1 MSLSKDGS
9 RVQSSPK
16 NRRRS
21 SVVPY
26 ESTRQ
31 LAESFFN
38 AIERGDLAAVQ
49 AIYAP
54 DAIIWHNTD
63 GRAMQAEENLET
75 LESFI
80 SHVPERRYTRRRLD
94 VFEGGFVE
102 QHLLKGTLPDGREV
116 SLSACVVCK
125 VRDGKITR

>member
-1 MSLSKDGS
+1 M
-9 RVQSSPK
+9 
-16 NRRRS
+16 
-21 SVVPY
+21 PY
-26 ESTRQ
+26 EAIRQ

-38 AIERGDLAAVQ
+38 AIERGDLEAIH

-63 GRAMQAEENLET
+63 GASVTADENLET

-80 SHVPERRYTRRRLD
+80 RNVPERHYTRRRLD
-94 VFEGGFVE
+94 VFEAGFVE
-102 QHLLKGTLPDGREV
+102 QHVLKAKLANGKDV

-125 VRDGKITR
+125 VREGRITRLDEYFDSAALEAWK

>member
-1 MSLSKDGS
+1 M
-9 RVQSSPK
+9 
-16 NRRRS
+16 
-21 SVVPY
+21 PY
-26 ESTRQ
+26 EATRQ

-54 DAIIWHNTD
+54 DAIVWHNTD
-63 GRAMQAEENLET
+63 GRAVQVDENLET

-80 SHVPERRYTRRRLD
+80 RNVPERHYTRRRLE

-102 QHLLKGTLPDGREV
+102 QHLLKAKLADGREV
-116 SLSACVVCK
+116 SLAACIVCK
-125 VRDGKITR
+125 VRDGHITRLDEYFDSAELAKWR

>member
-1 MSLSKDGS
+1 MA
-9 RVQSSPK
+9 
-16 NRRRS
+16 
-21 SVVPY
+21 Y
-26 ESTRQ
+26 EATRQ

-38 AIERGDLAAVQ
+38 AIERGDLETVR

-63 GRAMQAEENLET
+63 NAAVTAEENLES

-80 SHVPERRYTRRRLD
+80 RNVPERHYTRRRLE

-102 QHLLKGTLPDGREV
+102 QHLLRAKLPGGKEV
-116 SLSACVVCK
+116 SLSACIVCK
-125 VRDGKITR
+125 VREGHITRLDEYFDSAALADWR

>member
-1 MSLSKDGS
+1 M
-9 RVQSSPK
+9 
-16 NRRRS
+16 
-21 SVVPY
+21 PY

-38 AIERGDLAAVQ
+38 AIERGDLVAVQ

-54 DAIIWHNTD
+54 DAIVWHNTD
-63 GRAMQAEENLET
+63 GRAVQVDENLET

-80 SHVPERRYTRRRLD
+80 QNVPERHYTRRRLE

-102 QHLLKGTLPDGREV
+102 QHLLKGKLANGKEV
-116 SLSACVVCK
+116 SLAACVICK
-125 VRDGKITR
+125 VREGRITRLDEYFDSAELAKWR

>member
-1 MSLSKDGS
+1 
-9 RVQSSPK
+9 
-16 NRRRS
+16 
-21 SVVPY
+21 VPY
-26 ESTRQ
+26 EATRQ

-54 DAIIWHNTD
+54 DAIVWHNTD
-63 GRAMQAEENLET
+63 GRAVQVDENLET

-80 SHVPERRYTRRRLD
+80 QHVPERHYTRRRLE

-102 QHLLKGTLPDGREV
+102 QHLLRGKLADGREV
-116 SLSACVVCK
+116 SLAACIVCK
-125 VRDGKITR
+125 VRDGRITRLDEYFDSAELEKWR